1 MIITGTLQQLAATQ
15 STYEPEMKQERSL
28 AHLGKRGTRG
38 DKVSLEF
45 ATQWDSA
52 RKCYRSHV
60 GWEVL
65 TDGGRGRAYSWM
77 HPSAVAFVRT
87 EQSGR
92 YSRKALATAH
102 QNAQA
107 MLKDLAETSPDA
119 FADLFDLEY
128 NEMEQRRLRGELSA

>member
-15 STYEPEMKQERSL
+15 PTHEPKMKQERSL
-28 AHLGKRGTRG
+28 ALLGNRVRDNST
-38 DKVSLEF
+38 VSLEF
-45 ATQWDSA
+45 ATQWDSG

-65 TDGGRGRAYSWM
+65 KDGGTARSYSWIY
-77 HPSAVAFVRT
+77 PSSVPFTRT

-107 MLKDLAETSPDA
+107 MLTELAQGSPEA
-119 FADLFDLEY
+119 FEDLFDLEY
-128 NEMEQRRLRGELSA
+128 SALEKRQAS